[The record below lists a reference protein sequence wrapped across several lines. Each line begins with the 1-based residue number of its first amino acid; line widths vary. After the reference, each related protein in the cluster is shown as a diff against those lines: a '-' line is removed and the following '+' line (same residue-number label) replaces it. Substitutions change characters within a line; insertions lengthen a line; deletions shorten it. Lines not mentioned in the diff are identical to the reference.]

1 MNVYLILDEVKNAIK
16 IGKANDVEQRL
27 SDLQIGNATE
37 LKVLSVIP
45 CLSEDHSKDVEIDLH
60 HEYSEYHLRGE
71 WFRYDESVFERL
83 IQSGIDFTPKKTREP
98 LIVSRNTLFGEEEV
112 FNSDKAPQCYFY
124 TKLKAQ
130 SLGKFEKIANLTI
143 SWRTMAYPT
152 KGKQK
157 LLPFS
162 EDYDR
167 VFISDRKHKENLE
180 YSTFKKEKSTQMH
193 LTEQEIIL
201 KVNLENFVG

>member
-1 MNVYLILDEVKNAIK
+1 MNVYLILDEAKNAVK

-37 LKVLSVIP
+37 LVVLSVIP
-45 CLSEDHSKDVEIDLH
+45 CISEKHSKDIEIDLH

-71 WFRYDESVFERL
+71 WFRYDESVFKEL
-83 IQSGIDFTPKKTREP
+83 IQSGIQFTPKKTREP

-143 SWRTMAYPT
+143 SWRTMSYPT
-152 KGKQK
+152 EGKQE

-167 VFISDRKHKENLE
+167 VFISDRKHKENLAL
-180 YSTFKKEKSTQMH
+180 STHNKKKSTKIH
-193 LTEQEIIL
+193 LANQEINL
-201 KVNLENFVG
+201 KVTLDNFIG